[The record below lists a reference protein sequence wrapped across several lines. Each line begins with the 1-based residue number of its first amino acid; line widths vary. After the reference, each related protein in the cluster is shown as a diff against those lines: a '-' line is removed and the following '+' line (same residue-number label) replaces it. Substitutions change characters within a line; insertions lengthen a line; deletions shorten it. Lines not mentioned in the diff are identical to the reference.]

1 MDEKRKVQLS
11 QEKINFETQ
20 RIRLI
25 NLELMQCFDA
35 GQNKMYN
42 VMLQNETSA
51 MSDELGRKR
60 KLVDGLNSRRKQL
73 QESIECSSKLLG
85 LQQKKDALIS
95 KNEKLDHAVDALE
108 IEMKTD

>member
-60 KLVDGLNSRRKQL
+60 KLVSSRAASAFKNL
-73 QESIECSSKLLG
+73 YLELG
-85 LQQKKDALIS
+85 FAAKTAIVE
-95 KNEKLDHAVDALE
+95 NLDW
-108 IEMKTD
+108 KF